1 MRVLW
6 TAGAAMLGGAAIYA
20 SMALAIAAAASEPV
34 VRIEASKFRYDPPK
48 VTLKRGM
55 PVVLELTSTD
65 RSHGFKLPELGI
77 DVKILP
83 GETTQ
88 VRLQPELAGTFSFA
102 CDVFCGSGHE
112 EMDGEIVVTD

>member
-6 TAGAAMLGGAAIYA
+6 TVSAVVLGAAAIYA
-20 SMALAIAAAASEPV
+20 GMALAIAAAANEPV

-48 VTLKRGM
+48 VTLKRGV
-55 PVVLELTSTD
+55 PIVLELTSSD

-88 VRLQPELAGTFSFA
+88 VRLQPDTVGTFSFA

-112 EMDGEIVVTD
+112 EMDGEIVVTE